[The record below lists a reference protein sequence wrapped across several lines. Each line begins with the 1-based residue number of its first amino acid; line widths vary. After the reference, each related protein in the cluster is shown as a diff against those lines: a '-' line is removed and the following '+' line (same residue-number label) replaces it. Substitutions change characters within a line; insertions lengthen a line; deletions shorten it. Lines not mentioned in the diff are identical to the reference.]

1 MSHPPHYERLTREAF
16 RLGSDLMMDL
26 VAGTQT
32 YYILAR
38 RFDEVPTP
46 DHVRT
51 AITRLCVFHT
61 IITLSKWVELYGRY
75 RAIIPMDVRDT
86 AKKLRNEIDE
96 RGIVEF
102 RNKVV
107 GHIWDAD
114 LQRALTNEEVQDRLD
129 VITKS
134 NVAGFFAWINDGR
147 LEDNPNTA
155 VGMIEIVRD
164 RIRDE
169 YGLSDADL
177 QR

>member
-1 MSHPPHYERLTREAF
+1 MPRPPHHERLTREAF
-16 RLGSDLMMDL
+16 RLASDLMMDL

-46 DHVRT
+46 EHLRT
-51 AITRLCVFHT
+51 AITRLCLFHT
-61 IITLSKWVELYGRY
+61 IITLSKWTELYDRY
-75 RAIIPMDVRDT
+75 KAIIPMDVRDT
-86 AKKLRNEIDE
+86 AKNLRNEIDK
-96 RGIVEF
+96 RGIVAF

-107 GHIWDAD
+107 GHIWDD
-114 LQRALTNEEVQDRLD
+114 ELHRALTNEEVQDRLD

-134 NVAGFFAWINDGR
+134 NVAGLFAWINDGR

-177 QR
+177 HR